1 MAKKTEHVN
10 GKQII
15 RDELIK
21 LGNQTTSVEDNG
33 ELITNA
39 QLLAR
44 QIWKYALGRS
54 EVDENGKEKSV
65 SPHPWAI
72 LMLCD
77 RIDGKIVTK
86 QIVAGK
92 PRTPLTKKI
101 DDVRKSDLNNLAED
115 V

>member
-1 MAKKTEHVN
+1 MAKKTEHVT
-10 GKQII
+10 GKQVI

-21 LGNQTTSVEDNG
+21 LGNQTISVEDDG

-39 QLLAR
+39 ELLAR
-44 QIWKYALGRS
+44 QIWKYALGWS
-54 EVDENGKEKSV
+54 ERDETGKEKSV
-65 SPHPWAI
+65 TPSPWAI
-72 LMLCD
+72 LILCD

-115 V
+115 I